1 LKKKIVHYLNFQTRL
16 FTQHSKDNFGDSQDS
31 LRSIQK
37 IILGIHSS
45 GAVCLMTGL
54 DVPAPF
60 DFAKVFEL
68 AAGSTACKPIEGGR
82 RLWLEI

>member
-1 LKKKIVHYLNFQTRL
+1 MV
-16 FTQHSKDNFGDSQDS
+16 
-31 LRSIQK
+31 K
-37 IILGIHSS
+37 IIIESHSS

-68 AAGSTACKPIEGGR
+68 AAGSTA
-82 RLWLEI
+82 